1 MELILMSTTG
11 TATLLMLQFIDFVRR
26 ERVTELASRLRAI
39 HTLFTDCEA
48 LTMTLPVAASYAS

>member
-11 TATLLMLQFIDFVRR
+11 TATLLILQFIDFVRR

-39 HTLFTDCEA
+39 HTLLTDCEA